1 MNNLPINYNWLHC
14 ALLALFIFALCRIS
28 HAETLTLEPVSSI
41 TLDSATKWQS
51 IHTHPG
57 NPKGLFLLSTSGDL
71 YTLSAGDMEPNLLL
85 SLNQLSTSATKIT
98 AIALHPSFSLRDQ
111 AGYHT
116 FYSAH
121 IEPIDNNRRRTRLQ
135 NANVTLTFDMV
146 ITEWQ
151 MLNKT
156 VDLDS
161 QREIIRIGVPSEQSY
176 INQLAFSPLSK
187 VWNDDF
193 GLLYI
198 GLRADQQH
206 KNLPLY
212 SGAIL
217 RVDPKKFGLRNYTIP
232 PNNPFLTQDEMN
244 NELFVVGLQNLMR
257 FIWPDKNDSHLLV
270 QHHYEKQN
278 NLTLVKPSDD
288 YRKSKPKQ
296 ILYST
301 TDTFLPDSLLSYRGR
316 SLAHLWGSILF
327 VIKSGE
333 QHQLHSLLMPDSK
346 GNVKSPVIEWQSR
359 PSIAPEQI
367 AIYEQTN
374 EEVLVFNKTLQ
385 QLYQLSPLVTAG
397 IEPEDNLMN
406 SNQEQSDNNSNTL
419 LFIFIFIGLGLTGLL
434 WTHNKTSRS
443 GRNIVKQQ
451 LTGFEIDDSNQHILL
466 YRRHEKT
473 AECTIPITNIVESKL
488 VLNDVEISCING
500 EIPFSNKDETN
511 LREQFRKE
519 KREKMMSGRVRKV
532 MLTLLDN
539 EHHEYLI
546 CAYVRKGDNR
556 ITREKFTDVIERLM
570 DWHWLFSS
578 AIAPEQTEQRQSKV
592 ANQHE
597 HVAPI
602 SGLFQPKNNTVKQ
615 VELAKSSTSNIT
627 TDSNQS
633 CPTEDLPAQTDKG
646 NVKVDHSDESSARVK
661 ADSDLV
667 TALEKLAQLKQQGML
682 TEQEYQSAKEKIL
695 EDLLN

>member
-1 MNNLPINYNWLHC
+1 M
-14 ALLALFIFALCRIS
+14 S
-28 HAETLTLEPVSSI
+28 HAETLTLKSVSSI
-41 TLDSATKWQS
+41 TLDSATQWQS
-51 IHTHPG
+51 IHAPPG
-57 NPKGLFLLSTSGDL
+57 NPKGLFLLSSSGDL
-71 YTLSAGDMEPNLLL
+71 YTLPAGDIEPSLML
-85 SLNQLSTSATKIT
+85 SLNQISTTATKIT

-121 IEPIDNNRRRTRLQ
+121 IEPIDSNRRRTRLQ
-135 NANVTLTFDMV
+135 NADVILTFDMV

-198 GLRADQQH
+198 GLRADEQH

-217 RVDPKKFGLRNYTIP
+217 RIDPKKFGLRTYTVP
-232 PNNPFLTQDEMN
+232 PSNPFLTHDEID
-244 NELFVVGLQNLMR
+244 NELLVIGLQHLMR

-270 QHHYEKQN
+270 QHRYEKQN
-278 NLTLVKPSDD
+278 NLTLVKPSGD
-288 YRKSKPKQ
+288 YRKTKPKQ

-301 TDTFLPDSLLSYRGR
+301 TDTFLADSLLSYRGR
-316 SLAHLWGSILF
+316 SLAHLWGSTLF

-333 QHQLHSLLMPDSK
+333 QNQLHSLFMPDST
-346 GNVKSPVIEWQSR
+346 GNIRSPALEWQSR
-359 PSIAPEQI
+359 SSIAPEQI
-367 AIYEQTN
+367 ALYQYAN
-374 EEVLVFNKTLQ
+374 QEVLVFNKTQQ
-385 QLYQLSPLVTAG
+385 QLYQLSPVAYAG
-397 IEPEDNLMN
+397 TEPADNLMN
-406 SNQEQSDNNSNTL
+406 NNQEQSQTNSNTL
-419 LFIFIFIGLGLTGLL
+419 LFIFICIGLGLIGLF
-434 WTHNKTSRS
+434 WIHNKASRS
-443 GRNIVKQQ
+443 GRNILKQQ
-451 LTGFEIDDSNQHILL
+451 LTGIEIDESNQHILL

-473 AECTIPITNIVESKL
+473 AEYTIPIVNIVESKL
-488 VLNDVEISCING
+488 ILNDVELSCINS
-500 EIPFSNKDETN
+500 EIPFSNNDETN

-532 MLTLLDN
+532 TLTLVDN

-546 CAYVRKGDNR
+546 CVYVRKGDNR
-556 ITREKFTDVIERLM
+556 ITREKFTDVIEHIM
-570 DWHWLFSS
+570 DWYWLFSS
-578 AIAPEQTEQRQSKV
+578 AIAPEQTEKRQSKT

-597 HVAPI
+597 HMAPI
-602 SGLFQPKNNTVKQ
+602 SSLFQPQSSTLKQ
-615 VELAKSSTSNIT
+615 VELAKPLNPKNTV
-627 TDSNQS
+627 DSNQS
-633 CPTEDLPAQTDKG
+633 SPKEDIPAQTDKG
-646 NVKVDHSDESSARVK
+646 NVKVVHSDESNARVK

-667 TALEKLAQLKQQGML
+667 IALEKLAQLKQQGML
-682 TEQEYQSAKEKIL
+682 TEQEYQRAKQKIL
-695 EDLLN
+695 ADLLT